1 MTFATLYYYIF
12 DDHILLFHVQHNKL
26 YLHQKQKLKNK
37 TALRGGLIAYI
48 TISTRQPLCIYKH
61 FNIITTQ
68 KRTYLKN
75 CPIFQ

>member
-1 MTFATLYYYIF
+1 MTLWAYKNSEPTSGQKVVVFCNKSKNSDIMTFATLYYYIF

-48 TISTRQPLCIYKH
+48 
-61 FNIITTQ
+61 
-68 KRTYLKN
+68 
-75 CPIFQ
+75 